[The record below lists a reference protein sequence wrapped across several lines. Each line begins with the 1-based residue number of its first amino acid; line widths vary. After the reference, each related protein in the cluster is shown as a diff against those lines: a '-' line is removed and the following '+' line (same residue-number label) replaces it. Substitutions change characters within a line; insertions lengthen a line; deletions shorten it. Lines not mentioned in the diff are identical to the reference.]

1 MILDLNGTLGANWS
15 FAQKKILQEGSC
27 GGQMVDSGSSNS
39 SVLNGEEYSNI
50 SEDDMSSSHPAFR
63 FGILKDAVELEEEVD
78 EIRVISDSDI
88 VTHQLFP
95 QHPQGFSE
103 WHSGRTV
110 TASSLSRQPLEDLI
124 IFQSNVPAAGEVKLI
139 QPQQQQLQ
147 VKKSR
152 RGPRSRSSLYR
163 GVTFYRRTG
172 RWESHI
178 WDCGKQVYLGG
189 FDTAHDAARAYD
201 RAAIKFRGLDADIN
215 FSLSDYEEDLKQM
228 RNLTKEEF
236 VQILRRRS
244 TGFSRGS
251 SKYRGVTLN
260 KCGRWE
266 ARMGQLLGKK
276 YVYLGLFDSE
286 VKAARAYDKAAIK
299 CKGKEAVTNFQ
310 QSSYN
315 YLLPKDD
322 GEDLGHGIDLNLS
335 ISQPSVCSQNRNVNL
350 VGQQLY
356 YGPFEASDQ
365 IKEMPANLLAMA
377 PDHPQVW
384 SNIYPGFFPVN
395 EERAMNKK
403 AEAGLTAL
411 TSWPA
416 WKIHGVSPLPPH
428 PCAASSGFSTTSTN
442 VSNSSAQPSQLPS
455 ATTPH
460 LLQSCTRPPATS
472 HRFFG

>member
-1 MILDLNGTLGANWS
+1 MILDLNGTSVAKSS
-15 FAQKKILQEGSC
+15 FAQKRILQEGSY

-39 SVLNGEEYSNI
+39 SVLNADDSSNI
-50 SEDDMSSSHPAFR
+50 SEEDESSSHPAFR

-78 EIRVISDSDI
+78 EIRVVSESGI

-103 WHSGRTV
+103 CHPEGAA
-110 TASSLSRQPLEDLI
+110 TASSLSRLPWEDLR
-124 IFQSNVPAAGEVKLI
+124 IFQSNVQAAGEVKLI
-139 QPQQQQLQ
+139 HPQQQQLQ

-201 RAAIKFRGLDADIN
+201 RAAVKFRGLDADIN
-215 FSLSDYEEDLKQM
+215 FSLSDYEEDLNQM

-236 VQILRRRS
+236 VHILRRRS
-244 TGFSRGS
+244 TGFARGS
-251 SKYRGVTLN
+251 SKYRGVTLH

-276 YVYLGLFDSE
+276 
-286 VKAARAYDKAAIK
+286 AYDKAAIK

-310 QSSYN
+310 QSTYDDF
-315 YLLPKDD
+315 LPKDA
-322 GEDLGHGIDLNLS
+322 GEDMGHDIDLNLS
-335 ISQPSVCSQNRNVNL
+335 ISQPSVCSQNRNANL
-350 VGQQLY
+350 V
-356 YGPFEASDQ
+356 
-365 IKEMPANLLAMA
+365 KEMPAHLLAVA
-377 PDHPQVW
+377 PDHPQAW
-384 SNIYPGFFPVN
+384 SNVYPGFFPAN

-416 WKIHGVSPLPPH
+416 WKIHGFSPLPPP
-428 PCAASSGFSTTSTN
+428 PCAASSGFSTTSTT
-442 VSNSSAQPSQLPS
+442 VSNSSIQPSQFPS

-460 LLQSCTRPPATS
+460 LLQFCTRPPATS
-472 HRFFG
+472 HHFNG